1 MEDNISN
8 ERNSYSMETI
18 RLTSESN
25 TKITSFQYSN
35 DMENCSR
42 CGIKF
47 KRDIKNKA
55 SSTYCRCENCKS
67 FSTFINDIIYNCNI
81 Q

>member
-1 MEDNISN
+1 MNGNISD
-8 ERNSYSMETI
+8 ERNRYSMETI
-18 RLTSESN
+18 RLTSESDIN
-25 TKITSFQYSN
+25 ITSSQYSN
-35 DMENCSR
+35 DVENCSR

-55 SSTYCRCENCKS
+55 SGTYCRCNNCKS